1 MKATNTFLS
10 LVLIFIA
17 GFGQAQSTQ
26 GFSLEEAKSHALKNN
41 QQLKQSAIDVEI
53 SKAKVRETTAIGLPQ
68 ISGEAS
74 FNHFL
79 DIPVQVA
86 PANALDPSA
95 PEGLLIPL
103 QFGLKNSLSA
113 GLTASQLLFDGS
125 YFVGLKA
132 SKAYLNYAMLGQ
144 EKNEIEIKNS
154 VAQTYFSAI
163 ALRETLKS
171 LKENQTSINES
182 FEQTTAMYEAG
193 FMEKQDADQVK
204 LAKSNIAYQLDNTE
218 RQYKVLVN
226 ALKFQMGVDQSQE
239 IELTSTFDELI
250 EAFGGETALVDANF
264 NSQNH
269 IDFRTVEQGV
279 SLSEL
284 SVDAERTKY
293 LPSLAGFFTHSQN
306 GFSNELGN
314 LFTNDFYPT
323 TIVGLQ
329 LNVPIFS
336 SGMRYYKTKQAKL
349 ELEKV
354 QRQKTQVVQNLL
366 MQVTQAKGDYE
377 SAIQNMEVAKENL
390 ELAESIKETTDAKY
404 KEGLASSLN
413 YAQSQQQYLQTLAA
427 YINTASQLFN
437 AKLNLEKALGNN

>member
-1 MKATNTFLS
+1 
-10 LVLIFIA
+10 
-17 GFGQAQSTQ
+17 
-26 GFSLEEAKSHALKNN
+26 
-41 QQLKQSAIDVEI
+41 
-53 SKAKVRETTAIGLPQ
+53 
-68 ISGEAS
+68 
-74 FNHFL
+74 
-79 DIPVQVA
+79 
-86 PANALDPSA
+86 
-95 PEGLLIPL
+95 
-103 QFGLKNSLSA
+103 
-113 GLTASQLLFDGS
+113 
-125 YFVGLKA
+125 
-132 SKAYLNYAMLGQ
+132 
-144 EKNEIEIKNS
+144 
-154 VAQTYFSAI
+154 
-163 ALRETLKS
+163 
-171 LKENQTSINES
+171 
-182 FEQTTAMYEAG
+182 
-193 FMEKQDADQVK
+193 
-204 LAKSNIAYQLDNTE
+204 
-218 RQYKVLVN
+218 
-226 ALKFQMGVDQSQE
+226 MGVDQSQE

-306 GFSNELGN
+306 GFSNELGD

-354 QRQKTQVVQNLL
+354 QSQKTQVVQNLL